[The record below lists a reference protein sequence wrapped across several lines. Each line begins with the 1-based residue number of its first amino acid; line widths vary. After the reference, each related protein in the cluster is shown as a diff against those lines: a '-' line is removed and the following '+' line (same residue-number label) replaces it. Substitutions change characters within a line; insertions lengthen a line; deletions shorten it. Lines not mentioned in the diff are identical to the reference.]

1 MNINIFLKQPFDYLD
16 TPQIKWFYILGS
28 TTFAIVFLLLF
39 QPYGISKEMINPMNS
54 SLNKFLFFASVAF
67 STILGLS
74 LSQFFLRQLFDFEF
88 VNNQKYIYWIVI
100 EALVLTLINFGIS
113 FIVPD
118 LGNNFEKE
126 LHLTFQLKMFV
137 KIFLVLLFPFVGT
150 VLYVSIKKLSNEIQ
164 ELDVQ
169 LKQYKSVYK
178 SSNHEQVL
186 NILDENENVD
196 LKISINN
203 FLYAESSNQ
212 YILVHYLKQGEV
224 RRHIV
229 RNRLK
234 KFVIQSNDFPI
245 MQCHRSY
252 AINLLNVDYLTK
264 KNGKEYLVIKTQ
276 NSTQHIPVSNS
287 FLEKIQQAFS

>member
-1 MNINIFLKQPFDYLD
+1 MNIGIFLKRPFDYLD

-88 VNNQKYIYWIVI
+88 VNNKKYMYWIVI

>member
-88 VNNQKYIYWIVI
+88 VNNKKYMYWIVI

>member
-1 MNINIFLKQPFDYLD
+1 MNIGIFLKQPFDYLD

>member
-1 MNINIFLKQPFDYLD
+1 MNIGIFLKQPFDYLD

-88 VNNQKYIYWIVI
+88 VNNKKYMYWIVI

-178 SSNHEQVL
+178 SSNHEQML

-264 KNGKEYLVIKTQ
+264 KNGKEYLVVKTQ

-287 FLEKIQQAFS
+287 FLEKIQQPFS

>member
-1 MNINIFLKQPFDYLD
+1 MNIGIFLKQPFDYLD

-88 VNNQKYIYWIVI
+88 VNNKKYMYWIVI

>member
-276 NSTQHIPVSNS
+276 NITQHIPVSNS

>member
-1 MNINIFLKQPFDYLD
+1 MNIGIFLKQPFDYLD

-88 VNNQKYIYWIVI
+88 VNNKKYMYWTVI

>member
-1 MNINIFLKQPFDYLD
+1 MNIGIFLKQPFDYLD

-88 VNNQKYIYWIVI
+88 VNNKKYMYWIVI

-178 SSNHEQVL
+178 SSNHEQML

-264 KNGKEYLVIKTQ
+264 KNGKEYLVVKTQ

-287 FLEKIQQAFS
+287 YLEKIQQAFS

>member
-1 MNINIFLKQPFDYLD
+1 MNIGIFLKQPFDYLD

-88 VNNQKYIYWIVI
+88 VNNKKYMYWIVI

-178 SSNHEQVL
+178 SSNHEQML

-264 KNGKEYLVIKTQ
+264 KNGKEYLVVKTQ

>member
-1 MNINIFLKQPFDYLD
+1 MNIGIFLKQPFDYLD

-88 VNNQKYIYWIVI
+88 VNNKKYMYWTVI
-100 EALVLTLINFGIS
+100 EALVLTLINFGVS

>member
-264 KNGKEYLVIKTQ
+264 KNGKEYLVVKTQ

>member
-1 MNINIFLKQPFDYLD
+1 MNIGIFLKQPFDYLD

-88 VNNQKYIYWIVI
+88 VNNKKYMYWIVI
-100 EALVLTLINFGIS
+100 EALVLTLINFGVS

>member
-1 MNINIFLKQPFDYLD
+1 MNIGIFLKQPFDYLD

-178 SSNHEQVL
+178 SSNHEQML

-264 KNGKEYLVIKTQ
+264 KNGKEYLVVKTQ

>member
-178 SSNHEQVL
+178 SSNHEQML

-264 KNGKEYLVIKTQ
+264 KNGKEYLV
-276 NSTQHIPVSNS
+276 
-287 FLEKIQQAFS
+287 

>member
-178 SSNHEQVL
+178 SSNHEQML

>member
-169 LKQYKSVYK
+169 LKQYKSAYK
-178 SSNHEQVL
+178 SSNHEQML

-264 KNGKEYLVIKTQ
+264 KNGKEYLVVKTQ

>member
-1 MNINIFLKQPFDYLD
+1 MNIGIFLKQPFDYLD

-88 VNNQKYIYWIVI
+88 VNNKKYMYWIVI

-264 KNGKEYLVIKTQ
+264 KNGKEYLVVKTQ

>member
-1 MNINIFLKQPFDYLD
+1 
-16 TPQIKWFYILGS
+16 
-28 TTFAIVFLLLF
+28 
-39 QPYGISKEMINPMNS
+39 
-54 SLNKFLFFASVAF
+54 F

-88 VNNQKYIYWIVI
+88 VNNKKYMYWIVI

>member
-1 MNINIFLKQPFDYLD
+1 MNIGIFLKRPFDYLD

-88 VNNQKYIYWIVI
+88 VNNKKYMYWTVI
-100 EALVLTLINFGIS
+100 EALVLTLINFGVS

>member
-88 VNNQKYIYWIVI
+88 VNNKKYMYWIVI

-178 SSNHEQVL
+178 SSNHEQML

-264 KNGKEYLVIKTQ
+264 KNGKEYLVVKTQ

>member
-1 MNINIFLKQPFDYLD
+1 MNIGIFLKQPFDYLD

-88 VNNQKYIYWIVI
+88 VNNKKYMYWIVI

-137 KIFLVLLFPFVGT
+137 RIFLVLLFPFVGT

-212 YILVHYLKQGEV
+212 YILVHYLKQREV

>member
-1 MNINIFLKQPFDYLD
+1 MNIGIFLKQPFDYLD

-88 VNNQKYIYWIVI
+88 VNNKKYMYWTVI
-100 EALVLTLINFGIS
+100 EALVLTLINFGVS

-137 KIFLVLLFPFVGT
+137 RIFLVLLFPFVGT

-287 FLEKIQQAFS
+287 YLEKIQQAFS

>member
-178 SSNHEQVL
+178 SSNHEQML

-264 KNGKEYLVIKTQ
+264 KNGKEYLVVKTQ

>member
-88 VNNQKYIYWIVI
+88 VNNKKYIYWIVI

>member
-1 MNINIFLKQPFDYLD
+1 MNIGIFLKQPFDYLD

-88 VNNQKYIYWIVI
+88 VNNKKYMYWIVI

-137 KIFLVLLFPFVGT
+137 RIFLVLLFPFVGT

-212 YILVHYLKQGEV
+212 YILVHYLKQREV

-264 KNGKEYLVIKTQ
+264 KNGKVYLVIKTQ